1 MLVGDFVEDYEVM
14 VPLKALQMVGHRC
27 LLTSTILKYI
37 KPIAK
42 KSVIIAP
49 LTPLLTKLT
58 PKTTMP
64 SLFVRSSTL

>member
-14 VPLKALQMVGHRC
+14 VPFQALQMVGHRC
-27 LLTSTILKYI
+27 VLPSTILKDI